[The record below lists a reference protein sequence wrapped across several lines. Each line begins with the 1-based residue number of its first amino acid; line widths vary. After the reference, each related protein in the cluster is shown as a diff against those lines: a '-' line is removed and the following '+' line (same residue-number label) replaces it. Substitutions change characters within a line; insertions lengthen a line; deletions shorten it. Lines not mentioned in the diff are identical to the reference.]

1 MGKSFRVEKERIG
14 KKNWSSLTKR
24 ARAYR
29 SRDKERQ
36 FPFPTTEKREER
48 NNGRV
53 ATPTEDL
60 FFPSFVF
67 ASSRVVLF
75 VLESSE
81 LKARSS
87 RGKRERERK
96 KSADCSKREIRVQ
109 RETERDKKEN
119 VRPPFDTRGDTEN
132 APGEPDVR
140 GLPDREPG
148 LGVGVERLVV
158 VFRVFR
164 DPPESRGARVVRAI
178 DNDGQLE

>member
-1 MGKSFRVEKERIG
+1 
-14 KKNWSSLTKR
+14 
-24 ARAYR
+24 
-29 SRDKERQ
+29 
-36 FPFPTTEKREER
+36 
-48 NNGRV
+48 
-53 ATPTEDL
+53 
-60 FFPSFVF
+60 
-67 ASSRVVLF
+67 
-75 VLESSE
+75 

-87 RGKRERERK
+87 RGKRERK
-96 KSADCSKREIRVQ
+96 KSGLFKTRDTHTQ

-119 VRPPFDTRGDTEN
+119 VRPPIDTRGDTEN

-178 DNDGQLE
+178 DHDGQLE